1 MKIDTDPKKIEEVL
15 NRGVE
20 NVYPSKDFLKKRL
33 ESGER
38 LKMYLGLDPT
48 GPTLHIGHSV
58 PLRKLAQ
65 FQSLGHQIILLI
77 GDFTAMIGDPTDKS
91 AARVRQTREEVLANA
106 TFYKDQ
112 ASHFLK
118 FDGENPVELK
128 YNSEWLSKMTYATIL
143 ELEADFTHAQ
153 LIKRDMFQK
162 RIEEGKDLY
171 MHELSYPMMQGYD
184 SVAMDVDGEVG
195 GNDQTF
201 NMLAG
206 RDLMKKRM
214 NKEKFVVSTKLLVD
228 PTGKK
233 MGKTEG
239 NMVAFT
245 DTAEDAFG
253 KVMSWPDTLMPLAYE
268 LCTDEE
274 MKSEGKEAKLHLA
287 EMIIGNYWGVDAA
300 SSSKENWQN
309 TFSKG
314 ETPENITEVNATAGD
329 LLADI
334 LLAQK
339 LIESKNEWRRLVS
352 EGAVSIDGEKVNDP
366 VAKIE
371 KSGVVRVGKHRF
383 IKISTNT

>member
-1 MKIDTDPKKIEEVL
+1 
-15 NRGVE
+15 
-20 NVYPSKDFLKKRL
+20 
-33 ESGER
+33 
-38 LKMYLGLDPT
+38 
-48 GPTLHIGHSV
+48 
-58 PLRKLAQ
+58 
-65 FQSLGHQIILLI
+65 
-77 GDFTAMIGDPTDKS
+77 MIGDPTDKS

>member
-1 MKIDTDPKKIEEVL
+1 
-15 NRGVE
+15 
-20 NVYPSKDFLKKRL
+20 
-33 ESGER
+33 
-38 LKMYLGLDPT
+38 
-48 GPTLHIGHSV
+48 
-58 PLRKLAQ
+58 
-65 FQSLGHQIILLI
+65 
-77 GDFTAMIGDPTDKS
+77 MIGDPTDKS

-214 NKEKFVVSTKLLVD
+214 NKEKFVVSTK
-228 PTGKK
+228 
-233 MGKTEG
+233 
-239 NMVAFT
+239 
-245 DTAEDAFG
+245 
-253 KVMSWPDTLMPLAYE
+253 
-268 LCTDEE
+268 
-274 MKSEGKEAKLHLA
+274 
-287 EMIIGNYWGVDAA
+287 
-300 SSSKENWQN
+300 
-309 TFSKG
+309 
-314 ETPENITEVNATAGD
+314 
-329 LLADI
+329 
-334 LLAQK
+334 
-339 LIESKNEWRRLVS
+339 
-352 EGAVSIDGEKVNDP
+352 
-366 VAKIE
+366 
-371 KSGVVRVGKHRF
+371 
-383 IKISTNT
+383 

>member
-91 AARVRQTREEVLANA
+91 AARVRQTREEVWANA
-106 TFYKDQ
+106 AFYKDQ

-383 IKISTNT
+383 IQISTNT